1 MEDAIVTVVNNVWG
15 KYDKDGSGTL
25 DKAEAMKFVEDSL
38 GQMTGEFKFTPA
50 DYDAFFKDLDKDG
63 SGDVDK
69 EEMFRF
75 VRQVCGCPTKE
86 DLEAKAPKP
95 KRGELSKQQ

>member
-1 MEDAIVTVVNNVWG
+1 
-15 KYDKDGSGTL
+15 
-25 DKAEAMKFVEDSL
+25 
-38 GQMTGEFKFTPA
+38 MTGEFKFTQA
-50 DYDAFFKDLDKDG
+50 DYESFFKDLDKDG

-86 DLEAKAPKP
+86 DLEASKKVVKP
-95 KRGELSKQQ
+95 KRGELTK